1 MRKDSSDLDR
11 ARERARER
19 TKELIDI
26 IAKQYDEIKTL
37 KEINEYLA
45 TSLAMANKIINNKVK
60 RMKNNEE
67 R

>member
-1 MRKDSSDLDR
+1 MRKDSSDLD
-11 ARERARER
+11 RARER